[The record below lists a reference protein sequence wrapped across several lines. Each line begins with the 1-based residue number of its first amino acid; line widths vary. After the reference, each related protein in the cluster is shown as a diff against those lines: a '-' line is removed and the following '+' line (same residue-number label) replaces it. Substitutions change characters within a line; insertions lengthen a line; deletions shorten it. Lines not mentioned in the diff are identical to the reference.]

1 MKFDIDWKKMGH
13 IEPRPVK
20 TTYPQN
26 GLGISHPKIKE
37 DSEKKAILD
46 IPPKP
51 SVDKTFRAVEALVPN
66 KPVNISHSEDPAFDE
81 IPAGPRRADNNEENV
96 FVNDFEADEMITSK
110 IENQMSDTAAGAAVA
125 EPQKSEKKIFGTRR
139 VEKLREE
146 KSPSPSSSARG
157 RRGKDLSSGLELIDV
172 DFLLDVVENTKSDET
187 KDVTMRK
194 FAFQDLM
201 RRNKIHELDSTALKI
216 YALNE
221 GDLYGKD
228 IQFEAFKELAERTS

>member
-13 IEPRPVK
+13 LEPRPVK

-26 GLGISHPKIKE
+26 GLGISHPKVSS
-37 DSEKKAILD
+37 DSGKKAIVDL
-46 IPPKP
+46 PPKS
-51 SVDKTFRAVEALVPN
+51 SVNKSAKAIEALLPN
-66 KPVNISHSEDPAFDE
+66 QPLNISHSEDSDFDD
-81 IPAGPRRADNNEENV
+81 IPPGPRRADKNDENV

-125 EPQKSEKKIFGTRR
+125 EPQKSEKKIFGSRR
-139 VEKLREE
+139 VEKLREPN
-146 KSPSPSSSARG
+146 SPTPSSSARG
-157 RRGKDLSSGLELIDV
+157 RRGKDLSSGLELIEV

-194 FAFQDLM
+194 LAFEDLM
-201 RRNKIHELDSTALKI
+201 RRNKIHELDSAALKI

-221 GDLYGKD
+221 SDLYGKD